1 MAFMWSFG
9 CGIDEVVFFKGL
21 VTAIWEA
28 EKFPSGGLFFP
39 IDIILEQW

>member
-9 CGIDEVVFFKGL
+9 CGIDEVVFFKDL